1 MDSNNRNEK
10 IITAEYIR
18 KFFKWMNDRQEIYL
32 KKKDNE
38 PWPWT
43 DDEILQTYKFTN
55 VYRRQDAV
63 TQVLLKELR
72 KLTDKRPMNILFTI
86 AVFRMFNWP
95 ATFDAL
101 TTAGIANIGEWD
113 EDEAALALDNMQAE
127 GKKLWTGA
135 YMVTGSGSEGRPKH
149 YLAIESLTRI
159 FHDAPQLTEAIMAER
174 TLQYATRRF
183 TEYPMISDFVGYEL
197 ACDLSYTKVLRRP
210 KDKFTWAN
218 PGPGARRG
226 INRIFFGG
234 PQGARLKKEQ
244 YIEKMV
250 QLLNLASM
258 YLDIHMNKCE
268 LRDIEH
274 SLCEFDKYER
284 VRLGEGRPRSKYQ
297 PKRT

>member
-1 MDSNNRNEK
+1 
-10 IITAEYIR
+10 
-18 KFFKWMNDRQEIYL
+18 
-32 KKKDNE
+32 
-38 PWPWT
+38 
-43 DDEILQTYKFTN
+43 
-55 VYRRQDAV
+55 
-63 TQVLLKELR
+63 
-72 KLTDKRPMNILFTI
+72 
-86 AVFRMFNWP
+86 
-95 ATFDAL
+95 
-101 TTAGIANIGEWD
+101 
-113 EDEAALALDNMQAE
+113 
-127 GKKLWTGA
+127 
-135 YMVTGSGSEGRPKH
+135 
-149 YLAIESLTRI
+149 
-159 FHDAPQLTEAIMAER
+159 
-174 TLQYATRRF
+174 
-183 TEYPMISDFVGYEL
+183 
-197 ACDLSYTKVLRRP
+197 VLRRP